1 MERSPIK
8 GTKIKRLLESALTDK
23 INSYEV
29 YMKGITQG
37 YYYEGY
43 VTFNENGCSNVLH
56 EHLPPYPWSKKAFE
70 QLIHGITE
78 PVPFS

>member
-1 MERSPIK
+1 
-8 GTKIKRLLESALTDK
+8 
-23 INSYEV
+23 
-29 YMKGITQG
+29 MKGITQG